1 MEYILTLIAGF
12 GAGFLLRTIL
22 NNSIVE
28 DLTEENE
35 ELYKETWSGK
45 EAEERALEFAR
56 KIKTVE
62 DILID
67 GDIKKEN
74 YFITIE
80 KLKKELFQTTN
91 QGK

>member
-12 GAGFLLRTIL
+12 GLGFIL
-22 NNSIVE
+22 GIMFKDSSIE
-28 DLTEENE
+28 DLIEENE

-45 EAEERALEFAR
+45 EAEERVLEFAR

-67 GDIKKEN
+67 GDIKKRKLFYYHRE
-74 YFITIE
+74 IKKRTIPDW
-80 KLKKELFQTTN
+80 
-91 QGK
+91 